1 MSQDDHDKA
10 IIEALADEGMGAFTD
25 ALFVKRDGTV
35 IEGVYCHVEDLTSE
49 IDEHVNDHGAMISPL
64 ISQVGK
70 PMSGDAIQAG
80 GQWYRCNR
88 RRPGTDTSLA
98 PTECQLLDF
107 DDLNQDQQD
116 AVNAL

>member
-1 MSQDDHDKA
+1 MDDIDRE
-10 IIEALADEGMGAFTD
+10 IIEGLAAEGMGAFTD

-35 IEGVYCHVEDLTSE
+35 IEGVYCHVQDLSSDL
-49 IDEHVNDHGAMISPL
+49 DEHVVDHGALISPL
-64 ISQVGK
+64 ISQVEK
-70 PMSGDAIQAG
+70 PMPGDAILAG

-107 DDLNQDQQD
+107 DELNQAQQD